1 VSLSLPADTVVGLL
15 LASVRIVAWLLVAPP
30 FSHRGIP
37 VVVKVM
43 LAVAIGLAV
52 APSAGEV
59 PPLDAGPL
67 SVAVAVQVV
76 VGGALGFLCMLVF
89 TAVQAA
95 GDLVDLFGGFTL
107 AQAFDP
113 LMQSHSAVFGR
124 VFQLTALT
132 LLFVSDGHLLML
144 QGLLRTFD
152 VLPLDGRLDTAVV
165 GSVVTD
171 GAAQLMLAA
180 LQVAGPLVAV
190 LFLADVG
197 LGLLTRVAPALNAF
211 ALGFPL
217 KIFMTLA
224 LVGLTFV
231 VLPGV
236 VDAFAERAAEVVV
249 RTAGG

>member
-1 VSLSLPADTVVGLL
+1 MSLSLPADTVVGLL
-15 LASVRIVAWLLVAPP
+15 LASVRIVAWLVVAPP

-37 VVVKVM
+37 VVAKVL
-43 LAVAIGLAV
+43 LAVGLGLAV
-52 APSAGEV
+52 LPSAGAAPALE
-59 PPLDAGPL
+59 AGAL
-67 SVAVAVQVV
+67 SVAVAMQVV
-76 VGGALGFLCMLVF
+76 VGGALGFLCLLVF
-89 TAVQAA
+89 AAVQAA
-95 GDLVDLFGGFTL
+95 GDLIDLFGGFTL

-113 LMQSHSAVFGR
+113 LMQSQSAIFGR
-124 VFQLTALT
+124 AFQLTALT

-171 GAAQLMLAA
+171 GAGQLMLAA
-180 LQVAGPLVAV
+180 LQIAGPLVAV

-217 KIFMTLA
+217 KIFVTLA
-224 LVGLTFV
+224 LVGLTLV

-236 VDAFAERAAEVVV
+236 VRAFADRAAELVV